1 MIIQRLRQKAPEII
15 ELGDDVIL
23 EKARYGIIAKLLRNI
38 KSIRKEQDKLLIYN
52 VKLKEESIGF
62 IQIYEEVPEEV
73 LNITWLYIKPKYE
86 GNHYATR
93 VMRTIINKAKELGY
107 RKLTLEVPIGSPNAR
122 HIYEKLGF
130 TAVKEIKDE
139 TWDNLTMM
147 EKKLD

>member
-1 MIIQRLRQKAPEII
+1 MIILRQKAPEII

-23 EKARYGIIAKLLRNI
+23 EKAGYGIIAKLLRNI

-52 VKLKEESIGF
+52 VRMKEESIGF

-93 VMRTIINKAKELGY
+93 VMKAIINKAKELGY

-130 TAVKEIKDE
+130 IAVKEIKDE
-139 TWDNLTMM
+139 TWGKLTAM